1 MGTGDG
7 SRPGLGSRSGSRT
20 GARTGG
26 NKMTVNPDV
35 AAFSLANQDNEIN
48 EDFEEMK
55 SETD

>member
-1 MGTGDG
+1 
-7 SRPGLGSRSGSRT
+7 
-20 GARTGG
+20 
-26 NKMTVNPDV
+26 MTVNPDV